1 MRNCE
6 AGCSHIFTIS
16 DTATGVSFPSLRKSS
31 VEVNPSAGR
40 PSPGSVDVGLIE
52 WTPYLPGHVI
62 GSARI
67 RGPGVDAVEHGSS
80 ASLEIR
86 FPKKPAPVVFQLEK
100 ENGATS
106 TDKSPIGTGVLS
118 SWQGSLSSVEQ
129 TGSLEPLA
137 SREDA
142 RSAPSHMVE
151 TFGEQ
156 VPLAVGEAFGENA
169 KSPLSAPSANSPP
182 QREILTLKP
191 TLWGMSIDLKELA
204 LRASAWWRARQ

>member
-1 MRNCE
+1 MTVAELRGRLLSHFYNLRYSNGGNVPVTEEILSGGEPISRE
-6 AGCSHIFTIS
+6 AI
-16 DTATGVSFPSLRKSS
+16 AGVCRELT
-31 VEVNPSAGR
+31 
-40 PSPGSVDVGLIE
+40 DVGLIE

-67 RGPGVDAVEHGSS
+67 RGPGVDAVERGSS
-80 ASLEIR
+80 ASLEIL
-86 FPKKPAPVVFQLEK
+86 FPEKPAPAVLDSAR
-100 ENGATS
+100 GA
-106 TDKSPIGTGVLS
+106 GALS
-118 SWQGSLSSVEQ
+118 SWWQGSLSPGGAGVLSPVEQ

-151 TFGEQ
+151 TFGE
-156 VPLAVGEAFGENA
+156 NT
-169 KSPLSAPSANSPP
+169 KSPLSAPSADLPP

-204 LRASAWWRARQ
+204 RRASAWWRARQ